1 MIRPRLFRAGPAQ
14 ILILCAAAT
23 VAPAAAAMP
32 PAVEAMVREAARGG
46 DDATLN
52 AVMRVAK
59 ATNPDDADEIQ
70 ELGSSEIAK
79 VKAQAAKAREERLA
93 AQGMLDGWSGQGQAG
108 AGFSSGNT
116 RETSVVIGLN
126 IAKEGRFIRHKFT
139 GLVDYLRSNGITAR
153 QKYALGYSANYA
165 LRDGM
170 SLVGTLGWEQDKFA
184 GYARRFTESLG
195 LGYRALNKGGMTLDL
210 EAAPA
215 LRQTLFVGGGSEE
228 DFAARF
234 SLAYRWQINPG
245 MQFTQNASALT
256 GDENTTI
263 NATSALTAKLS
274 GKLSGRLSFNVQK
287 ETDPPIGRQS
297 TDTSTRATLVFDF

>member
-1 MIRPRLFRAGPAQ
+1 MIRPRPLRAGPLLT
-14 ILILCAAAT
+14 LILCAGAAA
-23 VAPAAAAMP
+23 VPAAAMP
-32 PAVEAMVREAARGG
+32 PEVEAMVREAARGG

-52 AVMRVAK
+52 AVVRVAR

-70 ELGSSEIAK
+70 ALGSSEIAK
-79 VKAQAAKAREERLA
+79 VKAQVARAREERLA
-93 AQGMLDGWSGQGQAG
+93 AQRMLEGWSGQGQAG

-116 RETSVVIGLN
+116 RETSVVVGLN
-126 IAKEGRFIRHKFT
+126 VTKEGRFIRHKFT
-139 GLVDYLRSNGITAR
+139 GLVDYLRSNGITSR
-153 QKYALGYSANYA
+153 QKYALGYSGNYA
-165 LRDGM
+165 LRNGM
-170 SLVGTLGWEQDKFA
+170 SLVGTLGWEQDRFA
-184 GYARRFTESLG
+184 GYTRRFTESFG
-195 LGYRALNKGGMTLDL
+195 LGYRALNKRGMTLDL

-234 SLAYRWQINPG
+234 SLAYRWQMNPG
-245 MQFTQNASALT
+245 MQFTQNASVLT